1 MVKQQEMVNGTLTD
15 AMIHMQGDYGKT
27 AKPETLAEKKN
38 KDSTRAS
45 EDIAR
50 LNGCRFLNISEP
62 SKTMMIDSA
71 LLKTLLGRDKI
82 PARYLY
88 KESFEFYPEFKLFI
102 NCNHLPIIN
111 DDTVFDSDRIN
122 VITFDRHFEE
132 HERDTNLKNKLKEQ
146 DEISGIFN
154 WCLEGLKRFRKE
166 GLTIPKEI
174 KIATAE
180 YKKINDKFELFFDEK
195 LIKSDKNITLAD
207 IYNSYKEWCT
217 ENGFAPQRKT
227 TIKSKLIAKGIFI
240 DRGTVDGKTMSNV
253 VVGYELKEIV

>member
-1 MVKQQEMVNGTLTD
+1 MVKQQEMGSGTLTD
-15 AMIHMQGDYGKT
+15 TMLYMHGDYGKT
-27 AKPETLAEKKN
+27 ANPETLAEKKC

-88 KESFEFYPEFKLFI
+88 KESFEFYPEFKLFV

-122 VITFDRHFEE
+122 VITFDKHFEE
-132 HERDTNLKNKLKEQ
+132 HERDTTLKDKLKAE
-146 DEISGIFN
+146 DEVSGIFN

-166 GLTIPKEI
+166 SLKVPKEI

-180 YKKINDKFELFFDEK
+180 YQKNNDKFELFFDEE
-195 LIKSDKNITLAD
+195 LIKSDTNITLAN
-207 IYNSYKEWCT
+207 IYSSYKEWCK
-217 ENGFAPQRKT
+217 ENCFAPQSKQ
-227 TIKSKLIAKGIFI
+227 TIKSKLQAKGIFI
-240 DRGTVDGKTMSNV
+240 EKGTVDSITRSNV
-253 VVGYELKEIV
+253 VVGYKLKENV

>member
-15 AMIHMQGDYGKT
+15 TILYMHGDYAQP
-27 AKPETLAEKKN
+27 AKPETLSEKKY

-82 PARYLY
+82 LARTLY
-88 KESFEFYPEFKLFI
+88 KESFEFYPQFKLFI

-111 DDTVFDSDRIN
+111 DNTVFESGRVN
-122 VITFDRHFEE
+122 VINFERHFKK
-132 HERDTNLKNKLKEQ
+132 HERDTKLKDKLKEQ

-174 KIATAE
+174 EIATAE
-180 YKKINDKFELFFDEK
+180 YQKNNDKFELFFDEE
-195 LIKSDKNITLAD
+195 LTKSDKNITLAD
-207 IYNSYKEWCT
+207 IYNSYKEWCS
-217 ENGFAPQRKT
+217 ENGFAPQSKK
-227 TIKSKLIAKGIFI
+227 TIKSKLKAKGIFI
-240 DRGTVDGKTMSNV
+240 DSGTVDGITRSNV
-253 VVGYELKEIV
+253 VVGYELKEDV